1 MLARPSPPSPRTCC
15 PSALAKLSMWT
26 AAFISGD
33 SNVPQDQH
41 PPYRPNTPAQGR
53 TPLRAF
59 GGEDSQFGTG
69 VETLAG
75 RPGLHGERPLHLT
88 RLDRMDAGLPVRLG
102 VAPVDRKS
110 TRLNSSH

>member
-41 PPYRPNTPAQGR
+41 PPHRPNTPAQGR
-53 TPLRAF
+53 APVRTL
-59 GGEDSQFGTG
+59 GGEDPQFRTG
-69 VETLAG
+69 VGTLAG
-75 RPGLHGERPLHLT
+75 RACFHGERPLHVT

-102 VAPVDRKS
+102 VAS
-110 TRLNSSH
+110 I